1 MKAPKVFIIHA
12 SEDKERFVLPF
23 AEKLR
28 SRGIDATLDRW
39 EIRPGDDLVQKVFE
53 ELLPAAEAVIV
64 VLSSHSVVKP
74 WPKAELNNAVV
85 RRIEEGKRLIAIVI
99 EDCEIPESLR
109 SLRHLRVK
117 NLSHLE
123 AEAQEVVA
131 TILGA
136 AIKPPI
142 GKPPQYASSLSPR
155 IADLSNLDSQI
166 LKLAGERTIEEGH
179 LHLIPAR
186 EIVDRAVALE
196 ISGILVHESLHVLDD
211 RNYIEGVGVM
221 GVEDFNYLKMTIT
234 GFEEYLSAYFP
245 SYAAIQTAIA
255 LDIVNNDRRDSRSIQ
270 AAVEAPLVVIH
281 HILRAFSSMGYVRI
295 TDAAG
300 QIVFITYVSP
310 QLKRKLS

>member
-131 TILGA
+131 TILGG

-166 LKLAGERTIEEGH
+166 LKLAGE
-179 LHLIPAR
+179 
-186 EIVDRAVALE
+186 
-196 ISGILVHESLHVLDD
+196 
-211 RNYIEGVGVM
+211 
-221 GVEDFNYLKMTIT
+221 
-234 GFEEYLSAYFP
+234 
-245 SYAAIQTAIA
+245 
-255 LDIVNNDRRDSRSIQ
+255 
-270 AAVEAPLVVIH
+270 
-281 HILRAFSSMGYVRI
+281 
-295 TDAAG
+295 
-300 QIVFITYVSP
+300 
-310 QLKRKLS
+310 